1 MQTEKLKV
9 LWFSNNSVNL
19 SNNTLAGGWMQSLEK
34 HLLTDSSIRLFIATR
49 TNVQSLKKIE
59 NSATTY
65 YLIPEKRSLIQ
76 KRIDLFLNREPI
88 EDYLQSNLQVIE
100 EVKPDVIQVF
110 GTEMDYGLICG
121 VTNVPVI
128 IHIQGI
134 LHPYLYQLTKLPIP
148 YWEQLKVHSLIDYI
162 KGNTLNDGLKIF
174 QRRTKVEQQILN
186 SCRYLIGRTHWD
198 KRVAGIL
205 APQAEYFHCDELLRD
220 IFFQGQWL
228 GNKTATIQI
237 VSTISNPLYKGHDT
251 LIATCQVLHAAGI
264 DFIWHV
270 IGINEHNSSY
280 ALFYKSQTTEF
291 AHRLQLHG
299 QLTPAQILEQLQNA
313 DVYVHPSHI
322 ENSSNSLCEA
332 MAVGMPVIALNVGGN
347 DSMIQQEI
355 DGVLVPDNDPYVLA
369 AAIYEI
375 KQNPERAV
383 RLANQAKQTASRR
396 HNPVAVVS
404 QLKQIYNDLIERH
417 AP

>member
-1 MQTEKLKV
+1 MKV
-9 LWFSNNSVNL
+9 LWFTNNKVNL
-19 SNNTLAGGWMQSLEK
+19 EANNLAGGWMKSLEK
-34 HLLTDSSIRLFIATR
+34 YLLIDGDIKLSIATR
-49 TNVQSLKKIE
+49 ANGKYLRKIE
-59 NSATTY
+59 NSETTY
-65 YLIPEKRSLIQ
+65 YLIPEKRSLFE
-76 KRIDLFLNREPI
+76 KRIDLFLNREPVD
-88 EDYLQSNLQVIE
+88 DYLQGYYQVIE

-121 VTNVPVI
+121 NTNVPVI
-128 IHIQGI
+128 IYIQGI
-134 LHPYLYQLTKLPIP
+134 LHPCLYQLTKLPIS
-148 YWEQLKVHSLIDYI
+148 YGQQLKAHSLIDYI
-162 KGNTLNDGLKIF
+162 KGSTLNNGLKIF
-174 QRRTKVEQQILN
+174 RRRTEVEQQILN

-198 KRVAGIL
+198 KRVASIL

-220 IFFQGQWL
+220 VFFKGQWL
-228 GNKTATIQI
+228 GNQTDTIQI

-280 ALFYKSQTTEF
+280 ALFYQSQTTEF
-291 AHRLQLHG
+291 AHRLDLLG